1 MSTNKRSTE
10 KDSTSQKPTPVQTVI
25 SQSQSQSQNE
35 FSDDEDM
42 ALSQA
47 LDDIERSQKMTS
59 TPIATE
65 MELDSEQTNLL
76 LLNEE
81 QHATNTAKSNRPRI
95 EDDSVL
101 DTLSFDE
108 NEFSLSAD
116 EPAPKIQ
123 KIDQNRTNRLQ
134 LKLGPFAFVAPKKP
148 NKKNSMPTC
157 QSNQDTSDKNEPSNS
172 EKVQP
177 VQRPVKNRIMC
188 TPSDDEN
195 SQIESSAN
203 RKPLNRPQIQLNW
216 LKNSQYSQQ
225 SNKSLALQQ
234 QDVVVATKSDES
246 KSENDSAYDTL
257 SFSSNKSLSSSALNE
272 KTGKTPALFPPSGP
286 TQNQNNDE
294 DLSFLDTL
302 EF

>member
-1 MSTNKRSTE
+1 M
-10 KDSTSQKPTPVQTVI
+10 QTVI
-25 SQSQSQSQNE
+25 SQSQSQNE

-47 LDDIERSQKMTS
+47 LDDIERSQKISS

-65 MELDSEQTNLL
+65 MELDTEQTNLL

-81 QHATNTAKSNRPRI
+81 QHATTTVKSNRPKI
-95 EDDSVL
+95 EDDSAL

-108 NEFSLSAD
+108 NEFPLSVG

-148 NKKNSMPTC
+148 NKENSMPAC
-157 QSNQDTSDKNEPSNS
+157 KSNQDTSDKNKPSNS

-177 VQRPVKNRIMC
+177 VHRPVKNRIMC

-195 SQIESSAN
+195 SQTEPSAN
-203 RKPLNRPQIQLNW
+203 RKPPNRPQIQLNW
-216 LKNSQYSQQ
+216 FKNSQYSQQ
-225 SNKSLALQQ
+225 SNKSQALQQ
-234 QDVVVATKSDES
+234 QDVVAATKIDES
-246 KSENDSAYDTL
+246 KSENDRM
-257 SFSSNKSLSSSALNE
+257 SFSSNKSLSNSALHE

-286 TQNQNNDE
+286 IQNPNNDE